1 MSSFHYGSL
10 IWDFSSAQMLKK
22 NENLQI
28 RALLFSLNYYRSIY
42 ENLLEKFECRNM
54 NLRRQRTL
62 CITGYM
68 NESFKLRNIDNFI
81 RGKYKPNLKIPIPNQ
96 VTLGGSMDKKYG
108 MPNSTMPSPTIID
121 SNKNKNI

>member
-10 IWDFSSAQMLKK
+10 IWNFSSAQMLKK
-22 NENLQI
+22 NENL
-28 RALLFSLNYYRSIY
+28 LNYYHSIY
-42 ENLLEKFECRNM
+42 ENLLEKFGCPNM

-68 NESFKLRNIDNFI
+68 NESFKLRNIDNLI

-96 VTLGGSMDKKYG
+96 VTLGGAMDKKYG